1 MNIITQGKAC
11 MQYLAKCSSLQS
23 VLNTTN
29 RGPFGP
35 LPAAISIS
43 FSRATSNRLQ

>member
-1 MNIITQGKAC
+1 MNIIAQKGSRRK
-11 MQYLAKCSSLQS
+11 KKPVSK
-23 VLNTTN
+23 TTN

-43 FSRATSNRLQ
+43 FKSNFFSGCSEIT